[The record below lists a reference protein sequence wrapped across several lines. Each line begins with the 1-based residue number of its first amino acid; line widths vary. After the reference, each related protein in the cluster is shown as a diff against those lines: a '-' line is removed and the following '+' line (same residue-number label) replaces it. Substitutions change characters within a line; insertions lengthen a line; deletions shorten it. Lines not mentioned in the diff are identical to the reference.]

1 MKNKRAIRSV
11 FFVFVVLS
19 LLFASCS
26 GAQPPDE
33 NVTESKPAQRDVED
47 VDDQSDTDTAE
58 QEGKQD
64 ESSVDLDSW
73 KTLIGSSSLLYR
85 ACDEEYEGLLLT
97 AEKLQADEIDGLE
110 AFGEVLGNALVIG
123 AVKTAITEWESPED
137 LAQYKDQILGNI
149 DGLVTIIGQWIDGEI
164 TSDELSS
171 SIPDKCDNIKDIEE
185 EIVDAAKAQGITDA
199 DIEQMVSEME
209 ITMGEIATEMLE
221 ESGLQEKGSS
231 EQEETS
237 GPAEIGFSRSNPFSN
252 EGVVSAPNWNIEIV
266 DVIRGQDAWT
276 AIQSANQFNDP
287 APEGYEYLLVQI
299 KAVCTYEDDE
309 THWFGY
315 TDFNVT
321 GSYHTV
327 YSSSYAVSPEPG
339 FDGEVYSGGEIL
351 GWTSYLVRED
361 ETNLILILDELA
373 NWDDD
378 RFRYIAIDAGASVTA
393 PPDLKSIVP
402 TETGTSRGN
411 PAAFGEQVITNDWEI
426 QLLDVVRGDEA
437 WMMVQEANQFNDPPE
452 DGMEYVA
459 VQAHIRNI
467 DSRDQSYM
475 FDTYEFR
482 STGSASVLYDQPSV
496 VAPSPILEGTLFPGG
511 EYQGWVVVQ
520 AAVGEENL
528 MVVYEPW
535 ADFTDENVRYLS
547 LEK

>member
-1 MKNKRAIRSV
+1 MKNKRTIRSV

-26 GAQPPDE
+26 GAQTPDK
-33 NVTESKPAQRDVED
+33 NLQPAQSDVEG

-58 QEGKQD
+58 QEGKQG

-73 KTLIGSSSLLYR
+73 KTLVGSSLLLYR
-85 ACDEEYEGLLLT
+85 VCDQEYEGLLLT
-97 AEKLQADEIDGLE
+97 AEKLQADEIDGLD
-110 AFGEVLGNALVIG
+110 AFGDVLGNAVVIG
-123 AVKTAITEWESPED
+123 AVKSVITEWESPDD
-137 LAQYKDQILGNI
+137 LTQYKDQILGDI

-164 TSDELSS
+164 TLDEMFL
-171 SIPDKCDNIKDIEE
+171 SIPDKCANIKATEEDILTAAEAHGISDA
-185 EIVDAAKAQGITDA
+185 EIDLMI
-199 DIEQMVSEME
+199 SEME
-209 ITMGEIATEMLE
+209 VALGETMTEMME
-221 ESGLQEKGSS
+221 ESGEQ
-231 EQEETS
+231 QEEPS
-237 GPAEIGFSRSNPFSN
+237 GPTEIGFSRSNPFPN
-252 EGVVSAPNWNIEIV
+252 EGVVSGPNWDIEIV
-266 DVIRGQDAWT
+266 EVIRGQDAWT

-309 THWFGY
+309 THWFGSS
-315 TDFNVT
+315 DFNVT
-321 GSYHTV
+321 GSYHLV
-327 YSSSYAVSPEPG
+327 YNSSYAVNPEPG

-351 GWTSYLVRED
+351 GWASYLVRED
-361 ETNLILILDELA
+361 ETDLILILDEGA

-378 RFRYIAIDAGASVTA
+378 RYRYIAIDAGAAVTA
-393 PPDLKSIVP
+393 PPDLKSIMP
-402 TETGTSRGN
+402 TQTGTSRGN
-411 PAAFGEQVITNDWEI
+411 PAAFGEQVITDDWEI

-482 STGSASVLYDQPSV
+482 STGSASVLYDHPSV
-496 VAPSPILEGTLFPGG
+496 ASPSPVLEGTLFPGG
-511 EYQGWVVVQ
+511 EYQGWFVVQ
-520 AAVGEENL
+520 AEVGEENL

-547 LEK
+547 LE